1 MRRVTEEKSSGNA
14 AIRSQA
20 RISQKKEGGKGMN
33 RMELKAEIV
42 RSGMSNRK
50 VARDLGISE
59 QAFYNKLNGAS
70 EFKES
75 EIKKIIKML
84 NLSSA
89 RVNQIFLS

>member
-1 MRRVTEEKSSGNA
+1 
-14 AIRSQA
+14 
-20 RISQKKEGGKGMN
+20 MN

-84 NLSSA
+84 KLSSA